1 LTVSLTE
8 TATLAFLPNIGVT
21 ELLIVLAIVVLI
33 LGPKQIP
40 RAARSLGSGLRNFRS
55 GVKGEDEKG
64 SSTDLP
70 ETSGSEATGEVP
82 GSSGPAEKVP
92 TNRQGEGDA

>member
-1 LTVSLTE
+1 
-8 TATLAFLPNIGVT
+8 
-21 ELLIVLAIVVLI
+21 
-33 LGPKQIP
+33 
-40 RAARSLGSGLRNFRS
+40 LRNFRS
-55 GVKGEDEKG
+55 GVKGEDEEG

-70 ETSGSEATGEVP
+70 EKSGSEATGEVP